1 MILNWI
7 TVYWSTIY
15 QKVDMEDVTDDEE
28 SNKEKEKK
36 NDEDPVFVKVVN
48 FIFSCV
54 VKCLIVNHLT
64 LNWNYLT

>member
-1 MILNWI
+1 
-7 TVYWSTIY
+7 
-15 QKVDMEDVTDDEE
+15 MEDVTDDEE

-64 LNWNYLT
+64 LNRNYLT